1 MSVITR
7 IHDVF
12 GRLFGIAEQDTEEFL
27 NAVAEHLAPIV
38 QQARAELLT
47 DVKKLIDEG
56 KVDATVLAAAVVAEV
71 DKILGHTS
79 VPAEPA
85 PAPPAAPEAPTTTS

>member
-27 NAVAEHLAPIV
+27 NAVAEHLTPIV
-38 QQARAELLT
+38 QQAREELLA

-56 KVDATVLAAAVVAEV
+56 KVDATTLAAAVVAEV
-71 DKILGHTS
+71 DKLLGHAS
-79 VPAEPA
+79 VPTEPA
-85 PAPPAAPEAPTTTS
+85 PAPAAPEAPTTTS